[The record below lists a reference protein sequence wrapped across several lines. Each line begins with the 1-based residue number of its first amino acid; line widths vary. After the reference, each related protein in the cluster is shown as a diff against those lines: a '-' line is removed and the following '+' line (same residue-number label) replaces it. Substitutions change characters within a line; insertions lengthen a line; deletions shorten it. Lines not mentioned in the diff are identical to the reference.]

1 MELNAMVAKVA
12 ELARQVDCFTEDE
25 YATLAGVKLST
36 VHAWRKRGQGPDY
49 ILLGCNYLYPRT
61 AVSAHMQT
69 LVRERSRVIGAKGML

>member
-1 MELNAMVAKVA
+1 MDLNSTVAKVA

-61 AVSAHMQT
+61 AVSAHLLT
-69 LVRERSRVIGAKGML
+69 LVRERGRGVSAKGML